1 MTYKEFVPTNYHA
14 SKSQRDIL
22 YALGDNLYTTE
33 RVAKRHESVGKAQVV
48 TPKELQSKMKE
59 YFGHQPKGLTDYP
72 KEKNKNYRIFSAT
85 PEGVKAA
92 EKYTNSSLEDRRK
105 SDAKWIKNTADLLN
119 KRIEENSFVNSTALK
134 ICALQAAQN
143 EVSEESKAADQHY
156 LRVKKAKEN
165 AAKNRDIKNSVKLPD
180 EDRDIKGKTVSDDGP
195 EL

>member
-1 MTYKEFVPTNYHA
+1 MTYREVVPTNYHP
-14 SKSQRDIL
+14 SKSQRDIM
-22 YALGDNLYTTE
+22 YALGDNLYVTE
-33 RVAKRHESVGKAQVV
+33 RVAERHESVGKAQVV

-92 EKYTNSSLEDRRK
+92 EKYVNSSLNDRRK
-105 SDAKWIKNTADLLN
+105 SDAQWIKNTADLLN
-119 KRIEENSFVNSTALK
+119 KLIDKNNPVYSNTLK

-143 EVSEESKAADQHY
+143 EVSDEGKAADQHY
-156 LRVKKAKEN
+156 LRVKRAKEN
-165 AAKNRDIKNSVKLPD
+165 VAKNRS
-180 EDRDIKGKTVSDDGP
+180 KTVSHDGP